1 MASSAVLPGVG
12 GKELHKSGTLIP
24 LMSNILG
31 VEPAKVAIGAPLRVT
46 STT

>member
-1 MASSAVLPGVG
+1 
-12 GKELHKSGTLIP
+12 
-24 LMSNILG
+24 MSNILG

>member
-1 MASSAVLPGVG
+1 V
-12 GKELHKSGTLIP
+12 
-24 LMSNILG
+24 SNIVG